1 MTAMTTRLYSV
12 PGISCG
18 HCKAAIEGEVGK
30 VAGVER
36 VEVDVEA
43 RTVRVEGAAS
53 DESVRGAVDEAGY
66 EVAGLLSG

>member
-1 MTAMTTRLYSV
+1 MTTRLYSV

-18 HCKAAIEGEVGK
+18 HCKAAIEGEVGE

-36 VEVDVEA
+36 VEVDVETK
-43 RTVRVEGAAS
+43 TVRVEGAAS
-53 DESVRGAVDEAGY
+53 DEAVRGAVDTAGY

>member
-1 MTAMTTRLYSV
+1 MTTRLYSV

-30 VAGVER
+30 VAGVEQ

-43 RTVRVEGAAS
+43 RSVRVEGSAS
-53 DESVRGAVDEAGY
+53 DEAVRAAVDEAGY
-66 EVAGLLSG
+66 EVAGLISG

>member
-1 MTAMTTRLYSV
+1 MTTRLYSV

-43 RTVRVEGAAS
+43 KTVRVEGAAS
-53 DESVRGAVDEAGY
+53 DQAVRGAVDEAGY
-66 EVAGLLSG
+66 EVAGLVGG

>member
-1 MTAMTTRLYSV
+1 MSTRVYSV

-30 VAGVER
+30 VEGVDR
-36 VEVDVEA
+36 VEVDVEGK
-43 RTVRVEGAAS
+43 TVRVEGGAS
-53 DESVRGAVDEAGY
+53 DEAVRGAVDEAGY

>member
-1 MTAMTTRLYSV
+1 MTTRLYSV

-36 VEVDVEA
+36 VEVDVETK
-43 RTVRVEGAAS
+43 TVRVEGAAS
-53 DESVRGAVDEAGY
+53 EEAVRGAVDEAGY

>member
-1 MTAMTTRLYSV
+1 MSIRLYSV

-30 VAGVER
+30 VAGVEQ

-43 RTVRVEGAAS
+43 RSVRVEGSAS
-53 DESVRGAVDEAGY
+53 DEAVRSAVDEAGY
-66 EVAGLLSG
+66 EVAGLIS

>member
-1 MTAMTTRLYSV
+1 MTTRLYSV

-18 HCKAAIEGEVGK
+18 HCKAAIEDQVGK

-43 RTVRVEGAAS
+43 KTVRVEGAAS
-53 DESVRGAVDEAGY
+53 DQAVRGAVDDAGY
-66 EVAGLLSG
+66 EVAGLIGG

>member
-1 MTAMTTRLYSV
+1 MTTRVYSV

-18 HCKAAIEGEVGK
+18 HCKAAIEEEVGK

-43 RTVRVEGAAS
+43 KTVRVEGAAA
-53 DESVRGAVDEAGY
+53 DEAVRGAVDDAGY
-66 EVAGLLSG
+66 EVAGLIAN

>member
-1 MTAMTTRLYSV
+1 MTTRLYSV

-30 VAGVER
+30 VAGVDQ

-43 RTVRVEGAAS
+43 RSVRVEGSAS
-53 DESVRGAVDEAGY
+53 DEAVRAAVDEAGY
-66 EVAGLLSG
+66 EVAGLISS

>member
-1 MTAMTTRLYSV
+1 MTTRLYSV

-30 VAGVER
+30 VAGVEQ

-43 RTVRVEGAAS
+43 RSVRVEGSAS
-53 DESVRGAVDEAGY
+53 DEAVRAAVDEAGY
-66 EVAGLLSG
+66 EVAGLISS

>member
-1 MTAMTTRLYSV
+1 MTTRLYSV

-30 VAGVER
+30 LAGVEQ

-43 RTVRVEGAAS
+43 RSVRVEGSAS
-53 DESVRGAVDEAGY
+53 DEAVRAAVDDAGY
-66 EVAGLLSG
+66 EVAGLISG